1 MKKIVKK
8 FEKQRLLSLILA
20 VLLIVGIFPNFAR
33 AEEGPEVV
41 DLDPADVEIFPA
53 KNYEPS
59 YDRDF
64 FKDDEIGIVVKREAR
79 TKYDGKRIRI
89 PDTINGKTVVAL
101 GHPKANLTAGNLSSD
116 RDLTG
121 FINHFYYYDSN
132 SENGTIRPYYSDD
145 KIVSI
150 YFPDLSQATHIKYI
164 ADSAF
169 FNSLKDETLELKD
182 LPALRF
188 IGYLAFG
195 RTKLK
200 EIKLENLPS
209 LEVLSVGAFEHTSA
223 TKVSIDNLPVL
234 KTMVAWVFEYSDLKT
249 VDIKGVPKLEVV
261 GNSVFTCKN
270 LEGNIDLRSATN
282 LIKLDKGNGSN
293 NAQVLISEP
302 GPNFTGNYILYR
314 SYDNGNKQWNVGLH
328 RLTFEFAPKDGI
340 GVIPDALKE
349 KQPKSYCVYPALD
362 KLGDNFTFDPNNAE
376 PFTKF
381 TDTVSGDEWEFKGW
395 NTEDEFQKIDTQAST
410 GSMVWEKN
418 KTIHNVKY
426 TGTWELLFSKK
437 GLKDAIAEANAKKK
451 DVVVSAD
458 GEGLPFTTK
467 WVTDSAQN
475 EFTTAINT
483 AQGIF
488 DSDTVPGNTK
498 EERQQYIDNAT
509 KALKEAIAKYN
520 PQEGKQTYDKNPT
533 YAQPAG
539 AHKVTFVKGAGI
551 ESLTDESTFY
561 YVKDNTVLPADKF
574 PQATAQAGFGTKIFW
589 NPAQDTPITS
599 DQAFTA
605 SARAVDKAALQAK
618 IQESEELLNK
628 DSTSDPAVALKT
640 VVDEA
645 KALIAAVDAGTERNQ
660 DTVDAKVTELEN
672 AIQALKDLNAKKDAA
687 KTEIGAIDGLSNEEK
702 DKLKEE
708 VDKAKNE
715 DAINEIK
722 DKATEQAKDN
732 NALKEATTLVEK
744 AEQEKTQEAYDAAK
758 AKVDA
763 LKDGADKTA
772 LEGRLSEVDK
782 YIKADDALKV
792 LEGKDIKDVT
802 DTDLTNVENLIN
814 QVKDDWKA
822 PLTQRLEALKT
833 AKTEYDTEKAAEDEA
848 EKAVKDLED
857 KKGNV
862 TDEEIADAQE
872 KVDKVT
878 DPTKKDELQERL
890 DKVKEDKKK
899 VDDEKA
905 AEDEAEKA
913 VKDLEDK
920 NGNVTDD
927 EIADAQ
933 DKVDKVT
940 DPDKKKDLQDRL
952 DKVKEDKKKVDDE
965 KKAEDEAEKAVKD
978 LEDKKGNVTDEE
990 IADVQDKVDKVTDPD
1005 KKKDLQD
1012 RLDKVKEDKKK
1023 VDDEKAAE
1031 DEAEKA
1037 VKDLEDKNGNV
1048 TDDEIA
1054 DAQDKVDKVT
1064 DPDKKK
1070 DLQDRLDKVKE
1081 DKKKADDE
1089 KAAEDEAEKA
1099 VKDLE
1104 DKNGNVTDD
1113 EIADAQD
1120 KVDKVTDPDKKKD
1133 LQDRLDKV
1141 KEDKKKVDDEKAEA
1155 DALAKAKEEARNTI
1169 SALQNLT
1176 DDEKAPFIKRVDDAT
1191 TIPEVNEA
1199 VLDAQK
1205 ADAKKKVDA
1214 MDNLSKDEKDKAKED
1229 IDNAQTKDEVD
1240 QVVEDAQNKNDQA
1253 EADALAKAKEEA
1265 RNTINAL
1272 QNLTDDEK
1280 APFIKRVD
1288 DATTIP
1294 EVNEAVL
1301 DAQKADAKKK
1311 VDAMDNLTD
1320 DEKDKAKEDIDN
1332 AQTKDEVD
1340 QVVED
1345 ANQKDEDNKNRSL
1358 EEAKQQ
1364 AKEEINKLNNL
1375 DQTEKDGFNQRID
1388 QANTKEDVAQILDEA
1403 KKLDN
1408 ERKTEQE
1415 KLQDKK
1421 NELLEKLETKVNGK
1435 DVFSPE
1441 EKQDLQGKI
1450 NSATTLDEL
1459 RPIEEEIN
1467 NKIEAARR
1475 AIPTPQ
1481 QDPLENFRLYWVLP
1495 LAQAKQE
1502 TQQKKLVTIETI
1514 VKIGSKKLTQKIN
1527 GVANEIEMD
1536 VEAYIAESRTYIPLR
1551 FVGEAL
1557 GYEVTWD
1564 EANRTAILRNKDK
1577 EVKVAVDSNVFYV
1590 NGEKFESDVKP
1601 MIKNGRTM
1609 IPVGNFARAI
1619 GLQDGKEIFW
1629 NEVLREV
1636 TIKQVFEY

>member
-905 AEDEAEKA
+905 AEEAAEKA
-913 VKDLEDK
+913 VKDLEYK
-920 NGNVTDD
+920 NGNVTD
-927 EIADAQ
+927 E
-933 DKVDKVT
+933 
-940 DPDKKKDLQDRL
+940 
-952 DKVKEDKKKVDDE
+952 
-965 KKAEDEAEKAVKD
+965 
-978 LEDKKGNVTDEE
+978 
-990 IADVQDKVDKVTDPD
+990 
-1005 KKKDLQD
+1005 
-1012 RLDKVKEDKKK
+1012 
-1023 VDDEKAAE
+1023 
-1031 DEAEKA
+1031 
-1037 VKDLEDKNGNV
+1037 
-1048 TDDEIA
+1048 
-1054 DAQDKVDKVT
+1054 
-1064 DPDKKK
+1064 
-1070 DLQDRLDKVKE
+1070 
-1081 DKKKADDE
+1081 
-1089 KAAEDEAEKA
+1089 
-1099 VKDLE
+1099 
-1104 DKNGNVTDD
+1104 

>member
-1 MKKIVKK
+1 MKQNFKKI
-8 FEKQRLLSLILA
+8 FGKQRMVSLLLA
-20 VLLIVGIFPNFAR
+20 LLLVVGIFPNFPKAQ
-33 AEEGPEVV
+33 GIPVV
-41 DLDPADVEIFPA
+41 DLDPADAETFPA
-53 KNYEPS
+53 KDYYPIKDTS
-59 YDRDF
+59 A
-64 FKDDEIGIVVKREAR
+64 DDEIGFVIKEASFA
-79 TKYDGKRIRI
+79 KYDGKRIRI
-89 PDTINGKTVVAL
+89 PDTINGKKVVAL
-101 GHPKANLTAGNLSSD
+101 GHPSGGDTYKLDNNYYYRRTFLDKGHESKDSSSD
-116 RDLTG
+116 TI
-121 FINHFYYYDSN
+121 FSN
-132 SENGTIRPYYSDD
+132 VNKG
-145 KIVSI
+145 KV
-150 YFPDLSQATHIKYI
+150 YFPDVSQATHLRFI
-164 ADSAF
+164 ADYAF
-169 FNSLKDETLELKD
+169 YGHLDDVNLELKDMPNLTLIGEKAFSRIGNYVSHSNTPLNSVVMENLPRLEKIGYWVFLKSGLTEFTMKD
-182 LPALRF
+182 LPALKEISGGTF
-188 IGYLAFG
+188 AINKLTSIDLKGAPNLEKIGNDVFSKNNFAKNEDFDLRYL
-195 RTKLK
+195 TKLK
-200 EIKLENLPS
+200 FI
-209 LEVLSVGAFEHTSA
+209 G
-223 TKVSIDNLPVL
+223 DNFTEDYYDYL
-234 KTMVAWVFEYSDLKT
+234 Y
-249 VDIKGVPKLEVV
+249 
-261 GNSVFTCKN
+261 NS
-270 LEGNIDLRSATN
+270 
-282 LIKLDKGNGSN
+282 GS
-293 NAQVLISEP
+293 VLIADPTTTSFE
-302 GPNFTGNYILYR
+302 GEYYQRIN
-314 SYDNGNKQWNVGLH
+314 SKHSGLH
-328 RLTFEFAPKDGI
+328 RLTFEFTPKVGDGDLPAALMEKLPKPY
-340 GVIPDALKE
+340 GVFVRFDYNNKSEYDPAKS
-349 KQPKSYCVYPALD
+349 QPLD
-362 KLGDNFTFDPNNAE
+362 
-376 PFTKF
+376 KF
-381 TDTVSGDEWEFKGW
+381 TDESNGNVWQFKGW
-395 NTEDEFQKIDTQAST
+395 TTNDRFYDVNDIRYAP
-410 GSMVWEKN
+410 
-418 KTIHNVKY
+418 KTIHPVKY
-426 TGTWELLFSKK
+426 TGEWELLCNKAELKK
-437 GLKDAIAEANAKKK
+437 ALEEANAKKK
-451 DVVVSAD
+451 DVVVSTD
-458 GEGLPFTTK
+458 GEDQPFTK
-467 WVTDSAQN
+467 LWVTQQDQDT
-475 EFTTAINT
+475 FTAAITT
-483 AQGIF
+483 AQGVF
-488 DSDTVPGNTK
+488 DTENIPGSTHD
-498 EERQQYIDNAT
+498 ERQQYIDNAT
-509 KALKEAIAKYN
+509 AALKAAIAAYN
-520 PQEGKQTYDKNPT
+520 PQAGKLTYDKNPG
-533 YAQPAG
+533 YVQPAG

-551 ESLTDESTFY
+551 ESLTDENTFY
-561 YVKDNTVLPADKF
+561 YVKDNTVLPKDQF
-574 PQATAQAGFGTKIFW
+574 PEATAQAGFGTKIFW
-589 NPAQDTPITS
+589 DPAQDTPITA

-618 IQESEELLNK
+618 IQEAEGLLNK

-672 AIQALKDLNAKKDAA
+672 AIQALKDLNAKKDEA

-702 DKLKEE
+702 DKLKDE

-715 DAINEIK
+715 EAINEIK

-763 LKDGADKTA
+763 LKESADKQA
-772 LEGRLSEVDK
+772 LQDRLAEVDK

-802 DTDLTNVENLIN
+802 AEDLTNAENLIN
-814 QVKDDWKA
+814 QVKEDWKA
-822 PLTQRLEALKT
+822 PLTARLEALKT

-857 KKGNV
+857 KNGNV
-862 TDEEIADAQE
+862 TDE
-872 KVDKVT
+872 
-878 DPTKKDELQERL
+878 
-890 DKVKEDKKK
+890 
-899 VDDEKA
+899 
-905 AEDEAEKA
+905 
-913 VKDLEDK
+913 
-920 NGNVTDD
+920 

-990 IADVQDKVDKVTDPD
+990 IADAQEKVDKVTDPD

-1012 RLDKVKEDKKK
+1012 RLDQVKEDKKK
-1023 VDDEKAAE
+1023 VDDEKKAE

-1037 VKDLEDKNGNV
+1037 VKELEDKNGNV
-1048 TDDEIA
+1048 TDEEIKG
-1054 DAQDKVDKVT
+1054 AQEKVDKVT

-1070 DLQDRLDKVKE
+1070 DLQDRLDQVKE
-1081 DKKKADDE
+1081 DKKKVDDE
-1089 KAAEDEAEKA
+1089 KKAEDEAEKA
-1099 VKDLE
+1099 VKELE
-1104 DKNGNVTDD
+1104 DKNGNVTDE
-1113 EIADAQD
+1113 EIKGAQE

-1133 LQDRLDKV
+1133 LQDRLDQV

-1155 DALAKAKEEARNTI
+1155 DALKKAKEEARNTI
-1169 SALQNLT
+1169 NALQNLT

-1253 EADALAKAKEEA
+1253 EADALKKAKEEA

-1345 ANQKDEDNKNRSL
+1345 AKQKDEDNKNRSL

-1441 EKQDLQGKI
+1441 EKQDLKGKI
-1450 NSATTLDEL
+1450 NAATTLDEL

-1502 TQQKKLVTIETI
+1502 TQQKKLVTIETV

-1601 MIKNGRTM
+1601 MIKNSRTM